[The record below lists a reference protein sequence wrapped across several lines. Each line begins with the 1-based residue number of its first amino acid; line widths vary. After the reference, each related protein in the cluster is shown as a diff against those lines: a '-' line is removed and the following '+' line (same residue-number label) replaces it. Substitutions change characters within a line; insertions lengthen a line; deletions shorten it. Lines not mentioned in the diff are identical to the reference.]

1 MIFNVL
7 ILLIFCKNMESSYDI
22 IKTRLKTILQSE
34 RTIEFLNKLTD
45 FGISLNNSPQINN
58 KFIKE
63 VFQGEGIEIENKH
76 NRKKINKIII
86 DNKKILLRTTS
97 LSNKFIIRY
106 EIQDQIDF
114 SNLKN
119 EINNDLNNFDYL
131 FLIRTEEDYNE
142 ELDEL
147 KVCYN
152 YYLFPSKYFR
162 IKENFPLLNKT
173 SFSGERWLLKNF
185 KEFYFKYDL
194 ENLIS
199 FNICLPYISY

>member
-1 MIFNVL
+1 MG
-7 ILLIFCKNMESSYDI
+7 SSYDT
-22 IKTRLKTILQSE
+22 IKERLKTILQSE

-45 FGISLNNSPQINN
+45 FGISLNNSPQIIN

-97 LSNKFIIRY
+97 LSNEFIIKY

-119 EINNDLNNFDYL
+119 EINNDLNNIDYL

-173 SFSGERWLLKNF
+173 SFGDERWSLKNF

-199 FNICLPYISY
+199 SNICLPYISY

>member
-1 MIFNVL
+1 
-7 ILLIFCKNMESSYDI
+7 MESSYDT
-22 IKTRLKTILQSE
+22 IKERLKTILQSE

-45 FGISLNNSPQINN
+45 FGISLGNSPQINN

-76 NRKKINKIII
+76 NRKKINNNIIV

-97 LSNKFIIRY
+97 ISNKIINFKHLKY
-106 EIQDQIDF
+106 EKQDQIDF

-119 EINNDLNNFDYL
+119 KINNDLNNFDYL

-162 IKENFPLLNKT
+162 IKENFPFLNKT
-173 SFSGERWLLKNF
+173 SFGGERWLLKNF
-185 KEFYFKYDL
+185 KEFCFKYDL
-194 ENLIS
+194 ESLIF
-199 FNICLPYISY
+199 FNICCPYISY

>member
-1 MIFNVL
+1 
-7 ILLIFCKNMESSYDI
+7 MESSYDT

-34 RTIEFLNKLTD
+34 RTIEFLNKLTG
-45 FGISLNNSPQINN
+45 FGISLNNSPQITN

-97 LSNKFIIRY
+97 LSNKFIIKY
-106 EIQDQIDF
+106 EIQNQIDF

-119 EINNDLNNFDYL
+119 EINNDLNNIDYL
-131 FLIRTEEDYNE
+131 FLIRIEEEYNE

-173 SFSGERWLLKNF
+173 SFGGERWLLKNF

-199 FNICLPYISY
+199 FNICLPYISQ